1 MRTVTIVRL
10 EESEE
15 GALGSLLI
23 DGKLFCTTLEPDAND
38 PEKFQIPPGKYQCRR
53 FHGWKWKNTFEI
65 LVEGHT
71 ALLFHAGNIEKT
83 DTEGCILLGRQ
94 PSYLRG
100 KRAILNS
107 GHTFRQ
113 FLKELEDVDE
123 FTLYIYDFF
132 QFLKAKEEF
141 QFKNINFKM

>member
-38 PEKFQIPPGKYQCRR
+38 PEKFQIPPGKYQCKR

-65 LVEGHT
+65 LVEGHE
-71 ALLFHAGNIEKT
+71 ALLFHTGNEELH
-83 DTEGCILLGRQ
+83 TEGCILLGRQ

-100 KRAILNS
+100 NRAILNS
-107 GHTFRQ
+107 QHTFEQ
-113 FLKELEDVDE
+113 FLKELEAVDE
-123 FTLYIYDFF
+123 FTLYIHDFL

>member
-53 FHGWKWKNTFEI
+53 FHGWRWKNTFEI
-65 LVEGHT
+65 LVEGHE
-71 ALLFHAGNIEKT
+71 ALLFHAGNEELH
-83 DTEGCILLGRQ
+83 TEGCILLGRQ

-100 KRAILNS
+100 NRAILNS
-107 GHTFRQ
+107 QQTFEH
-113 FLKELEDVDE
+113 FLRKLEDVDE

-132 QFLKAKEEF
+132 QILKAKEEF